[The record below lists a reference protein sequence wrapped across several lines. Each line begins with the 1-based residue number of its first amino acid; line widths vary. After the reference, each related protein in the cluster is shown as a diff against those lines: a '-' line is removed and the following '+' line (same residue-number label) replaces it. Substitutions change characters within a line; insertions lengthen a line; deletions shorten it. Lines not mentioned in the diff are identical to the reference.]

1 MCSIVEDD
9 FGDEG
14 GAHTMKEESPA
25 PTISATTDGEELCRK
40 CTVNPSVLK
49 LNLKEPQCREC
60 FLHYVRH
67 KFRASLGA
75 TKIVRRGSRVLVVFS
90 GSAENVVMLDMI
102 RYGLQQESF
111 KKLRIEPV
119 VVFVSEDH
127 VGREDG
133 ERVGVVQEK
142 VRILKQ
148 FEFRSYFSVIGAK
161 ECVEIGDFDL
171 LERYSEER
179 ARFNK
184 ILSGFKS
191 ATSKQDFI
199 VQNRKQTLKVI
210 AKRLEC
216 PYVFLSDI
224 GLDLAKTLL
233 SNVALGRGRSLA
245 LDIAFCDDRDEQHKI
260 IRPMR
265 DLNPDEIENYLKH
278 ADNEL
283 SYITLEDPFKDKPSL
298 QNLTCKF
305 VDGLQRT
312 YPSTVSTVF
321 RTGDKMSCE
330 TVKPTAENDD
340 DQDLLSLFDQSL
352 RLNSSSTSV
361 RCKFCHSALDF
372 HGSTTLF
379 ATEFSRMVSSRIN
392 VELSHE
398 AIVESSKRMEEDARR
413 RVNGEVVDGGEVE
426 EDDMV
431 QLRRELCHSCRNMFV
446 EFSGE

>member
-25 PTISATTDGEELCRK
+25 PAISATTDGDELCRK

-75 TKIVRRGSRVLVVFS
+75 TKIVRRGSRVLVVFN
-90 GSAENVVMLDMI
+90 GCAENVVMLDMI

-133 ERVGVVQEK
+133 ERLGVVQEK
-142 VRILKQ
+142 
-148 FEFRSYFSVIGAK
+148 
-161 ECVEIGDFDL
+161 ECVAVEDSDL

-265 DLNPDEIENYLKH
+265 DLNPDEIANYLKH

-330 TVKPTAENDD
+330 TVKPTPEHDA
-340 DQDLLSLFDQSL
+340 DQDLLSLFDKSL
-352 RLNSSSTSV
+352 RLDNGSTSV

-413 RVNGEVVDGGEVE
+413 RVNGEEVEGGDGE